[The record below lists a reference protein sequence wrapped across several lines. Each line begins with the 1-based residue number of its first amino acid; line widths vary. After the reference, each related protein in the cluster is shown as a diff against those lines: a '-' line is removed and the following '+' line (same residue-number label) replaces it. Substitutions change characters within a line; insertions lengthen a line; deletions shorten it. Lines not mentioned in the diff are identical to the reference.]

1 MKIIEGWLSEAVKYP
16 SPHFNQR
23 DKSIASPIRLLVIH
37 NISLPPNE
45 YHSDH
50 GEDYIS
56 RLFMGTLNCALH
68 PYFEQLQGLKV
79 SAHCLITRQGA
90 VKQYV
95 SFHDRAWH
103 AGRSSYQGQTDC
115 NDFSIGIEMEGN
127 DREPYTDAQYDALS
141 IVTHSLMA
149 EYPNITIPTIVGHC
163 DIAPGR
169 KTDPGASFDWARY
182 RKSL

>member
-1 MKIIEGWLSEAVKYP
+1 MKIIEGWLCEAVKYS

-23 DKSIASPIRLLVIH
+23 DKSTASPIRLLVIH

-45 YHSDH
+45 YNSDD

-56 RLFMGTLNCALH
+56 HLFMGTLDCSLH
-68 PYFEQLQGLKV
+68 PYFVQLQGLRV

-95 SFHDRAWH
+95 SFRDRAWH
-103 AGRSSYQGQTDC
+103 AGRSSYQGQIDC

-127 DREPYTDAQYDALS
+127 DQQPYTDAQYEALS
-141 IVTHSLMA
+141 IVTQSLMV
-149 EYPNITIPTIVGHC
+149 EYPNITIPSIVGHC
-163 DIAPGR
+163 DIAPNR